1 MLRFNFLENGILNE
15 VFDLNLAWKEFLGLV
30 SQGAA
35 FERDTLSWSSQRP
48 LYTFLSMEFE
58 AGKQIYPKQTEMFE
72 AYARTAPSE
81 VKVVVL
87 GQDPYHSPGQA
98 DGLSF
103 SVPDGA
109 PFPPSLKN
117 IFKELVSDL
126 GVEEPSSGCLSPWAE
141 RGVLMINSVLSV
153 RKGEPGS
160 HRNRGWEELTQ
171 LVLSQLSLKKQGM
184 VFILWGAFAK
194 KQKYFIDS
202 DRHLVIESAH
212 PSPLSAW
219 RGFFGSKPFS
229 RANKYLSLQGK
240 TPIDWRI

>member
-1 MLRFNFLENGILNE
+1 MNE
-15 VFDLNLAWKEFLGLV
+15 VSDLNLLWKEFLGLASHGV
-30 SQGAA
+30 TSGMNASGW
-35 FERDTLSWSSQRP
+35 LSQRS

-58 AGKQIYPKQTEMFE
+58 AGRQIYPKQTEMFE
-72 AYARTAPSE
+72 AYARTSPSE

-87 GQDPYHSPGQA
+87 GQDPYHGPGQA

-103 SVPDGA
+103 SVPDGI
-109 PFPPSLKN
+109 PLPPSLKN

-126 GVEEPSSGCLSPWAE
+126 GVEEPLSGCLGPWAE

-160 HRNRGWEELTQ
+160 HQNRGWEELTQ
-171 LVLSQLSLKKQGM
+171 LVLSRLSQEKQGI
-184 VFILWGAFAK
+184 VFILWGAFAHQ
-194 KQKYFIDS
+194 QKCFIDS

-229 RANKYLSLQGK
+229 KANKYLLIQGK
-240 TPIDWRI
+240 SPIDWRI